1 MPMYQRL
8 GEVPRKRHTQMWDDG
23 RLLTEQV
30 VGLEGFNGNASI
42 LYHLQTPCRVK
53 AVGGFEPLA
62 FEEWVPDAHQH
73 HLLATGD
80 LPAGGDQ
87 LTGRRLLMWNGD
99 VEIWFARADQ
109 EAGSYYRNGEG
120 DECIFVHHGSGTV
133 ETIFGDVPY
142 TDGDYVVIPR
152 GTTYR
157 FVPDS
162 HPQTYLVFVSPGEIE
177 IPRRYRNEYG
187 NLLEH
192 APYYHRDIHPP
203 TELRTHNER
212 GEFQV
217 KVRVRGG
224 HQTYELDYHPF
235 NVVGWDGYVYP
246 WTFNINDFEPKA
258 GRLHQPP
265 PAHQTFAGQGFV
277 ICSFCPRKL
286 DWDPQA
292 VPIPY
297 NHSNLNSDEMIY
309 YVSGNFESRKG
320 IEVGSITLHPAGI
333 PHGPQP
339 GLAEK
344 ALGLKETQE
353 LAVMC
358 DTFRPLKLSAFSKGI
373 DNLDYMLSW
382 YQEPA
387 SETRPEEAPTI
398 A

>member
-1 MPMYQRL
+1 MPMYQKL
-8 GEVPRKRHTQMWDDG
+8 GDVPKKRHTQFWRDG
-23 RLLTEQV
+23 QLLTEQV
-30 VGLEGFNGNASI
+30 MGLEGFNGNASL
-42 LYHLQTPCRVK
+42 LYHVQTPCRVK
-53 AVGGFEPLA
+53 AVGSFETIVR
-62 FEEWVPDAHQH
+62 EEWVPDAHQH
-73 HLLATGD
+73 HLMDTAD
-80 LPAGGDQ
+80 VAPAGDPIS
-87 LTGRRLLMWNGD
+87 GRRLLMWNND
-99 VEIWFARADQ
+99 VELWFCRTA
-109 EAGSYYRNGEG
+109 EEMPYYYRNGEG
-120 DECIFVHHGSGTV
+120 DECIFVHKGSGTL

-142 TDGDYVVIPR
+142 GDGDYLVIPR

-157 FVPDS
+157 FRADS
-162 HPQTYLVFVSPGEIE
+162 TPQTYLVFTSPGEIE
-177 IPRRYRNEYG
+177 IPKRYRNQYG

-203 TELRTHNER
+203 TELRTHVEQ
-212 GEFQV
+212 GEFTV

-224 HQTYELDYHPF
+224 YQDYELDYHPF

-246 WTFNINDFEPKA
+246 WTFNIADFEPKS

-265 PAHQTFAGQGFV
+265 PAHQTFEGAGFV

-286 DWDPQA
+286 DWDPNS

-344 ALGLKETQE
+344 ALGITETHE

-358 DTFRPLKLSAFSKGI
+358 DTFRPLRLSTWSKGI
-373 DNLDYMLSW
+373 DNLDYMFSW
-382 YQEPA
+382 FQEPTGV
-387 SETRPEEAPTI
+387 EPQEPPTI